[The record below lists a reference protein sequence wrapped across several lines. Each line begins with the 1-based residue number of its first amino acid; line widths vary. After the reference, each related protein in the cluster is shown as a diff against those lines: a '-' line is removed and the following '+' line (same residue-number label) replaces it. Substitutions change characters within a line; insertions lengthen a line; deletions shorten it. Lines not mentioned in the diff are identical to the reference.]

1 MAQWEAMA
9 SPAENSPEYDDE
21 PELAGYQ
28 PHGDRPLRSP
38 HLLRIMRVVVV
49 VGLIGLVL
57 PGILIGVSTANNTAQ
72 RSCEIYTSYLAPEAV
87 TFSARFEVFS
97 ASGMGWNC
105 YAVGFG
111 GSETLLAAMG
121 IIPGGARLPLEP
133 LAPTSET

>member
-1 MAQWEAMA
+1 MVMA
-9 SPAENSPEYDDE
+9 SPSDNSHEYDDE
-21 PELAGYQ
+21 PELAGYE

-38 HLLRIMRVVVV
+38 HLLTVMRVVVV

-72 RSCEIYTSYLAPEAV
+72 RSCEIYTSYLSPEAV
-87 TFSARFEVFS
+87 GFSARFEL
-97 ASGMGWNC
+97 ASESGIGWNC

-111 GSETLLAAMG
+111 GSETLLATMG
-121 IIPGGARLPLEP
+121 LIPGGARLPATP